1 MKGLRDIHNLNQEIG
16 GSSVEKAFWAVA
28 DVSKYLS
35 VKPSTIYMW
44 AKTGQIP
51 HFKLNKT
58 LRFRKTEIDA
68 WMESHRGNDIVAK
81 EKPRRSLRKV
91 NRSKSEIGGVI
102 RNAVD
107 EFGHMKYNAKVGN
120 QVESS
125 TQEGGDHGTF

>member
-1 MKGLRDIHNLNQEIG
+1 M
-16 GSSVEKAFWAVA
+16 EKAFWTVG

-51 HFKLNKT
+51 HFKLNKA

-81 EKPRRSLRKV
+81 EKPRRSLMKV
-91 NRSKSEIGGVI
+91 SRPKSKIGTMIG
-102 RNAVD
+102 NAVD
-107 EFGHMKYNAKVGN
+107 EFRHMKYNSEVGN

-125 TQEGGDHGTF
+125 TQKGGDHGTF